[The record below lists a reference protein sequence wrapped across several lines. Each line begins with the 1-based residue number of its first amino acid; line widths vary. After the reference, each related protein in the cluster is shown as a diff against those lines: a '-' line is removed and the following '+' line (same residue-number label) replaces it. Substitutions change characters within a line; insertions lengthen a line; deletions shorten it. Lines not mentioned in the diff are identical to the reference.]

1 MNNFL
6 SANENN
12 ESTQSLLNL
21 VKPQDELSD
30 QILDLLSSI
39 KAREDCTNELES
51 KFNEGSI
58 TFDDFLKHV
67 RKIE

>member
-21 VKPQDELSD
+21 VKPKDELSE

-51 KFNEGSI
+51 KFN
-58 TFDDFLKHV
+58 
-67 RKIE
+67 